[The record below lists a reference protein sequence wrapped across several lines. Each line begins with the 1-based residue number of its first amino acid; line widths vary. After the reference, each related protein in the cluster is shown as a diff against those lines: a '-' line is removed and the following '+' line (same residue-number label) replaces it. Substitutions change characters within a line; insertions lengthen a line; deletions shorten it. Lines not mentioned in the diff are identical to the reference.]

1 MNIELEI
8 DTREKKLIQLL
19 DIQYSIKQ
27 LDIGDIIIKLNNKI
41 IIAIERKTM
50 KDLLQLMI

>member
-27 LDIGDIIIKLNNKI
+27 LDIGDILIKSVLKPFSS
-41 IIAIERKTM
+41 K
-50 KDLLQLMI
+50 